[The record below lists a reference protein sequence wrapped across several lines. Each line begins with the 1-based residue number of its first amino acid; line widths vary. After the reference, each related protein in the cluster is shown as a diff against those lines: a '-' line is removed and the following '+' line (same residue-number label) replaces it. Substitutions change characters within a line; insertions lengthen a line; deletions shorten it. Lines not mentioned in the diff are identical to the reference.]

1 MTAVPKQIQIRPF
14 RGGDREAVTCFQ
26 NRDWPPHLWE
36 TVAEWE
42 RADAR
47 RPKTEVRL
55 RLCAADAD
63 TNTAVA
69 YLGIGDRSTSAY
81 RKEGVCT
88 LGLWVDRDWRRQGL
102 GGALYERAEA
112 FARER
117 GAQRIQTHFRL
128 FQSDEPALHF
138 FRTRGFVETDR
149 EVPALLDLTTFD
161 PAPHV
166 RPLPEGLR
174 LLSLAEAGD
183 TEENRRRVYA
193 LDGLIHPDLPT
204 HDTLPELPDFAQW
217 NKMLQ
222 GPEFDPR
229 AVILAE
235 EAQGAWV
242 GLSVLG
248 FQEHTHVGWTNI
260 TGVRREW
267 RGRGLATALK
277 LKAIQAAKD
286 RHCLLIL
293 TENHEDNAPMRAV
306 NRRLGF
312 VADALG
318 VTYSKEITHEH
329 R

>member
-1 MTAVPKQIQIRPF
+1 MQTVIRPF
-14 RGGDREAVTCFQ
+14 RDGDREAVTLLQ
-26 NRDWPPHLWE
+26 NRDKPPHLWE

-42 RADAR
+42 RWDAR
-47 RPKTEVRL
+47 RPETEILL
-55 RLCAADAD
+55 RLCAADPD
-63 TNTAVA
+63 TDTAVA
-69 YLGIGDRSTSAY
+69 YLGVADRGTSAY
-81 RKEGVCT
+81 RKEGVCS
-88 LGLWVDRDWRRQGL
+88 LGLWVDQDWRGRGL

-112 FARER
+112 FALER
-117 GAQRIQTHFRL
+117 GARQIQTHFRL
-128 FQSDEPALHF
+128 FRPDEPALRF
-138 FRTRGFVETDR
+138 FGTRGFVEIDR

-166 RPLPEGLR
+166 RPLPDGLR

-183 TEENRRRVYA
+183 TEESRRRVYA

-204 HDTLPELPDFAQW
+204 HDTLPEQPAFEQW

-222 GPEFDPR
+222 GPEYDPR

-235 EAQGAWV
+235 TTDGAWV

-248 FQEHTHVGWTNI
+248 FQEHTNVGWTNI
-260 TGVRREW
+260 TGVLREW
-267 RGRGLATALK
+267 RGRGVATALK
-277 LKAIQAAKD
+277 LRAIQAARD

-312 VADALG
+312 VADAPG
-318 VTYSKEITHEH
+318 VAYHKEIADE
-329 R
+329 RR

>member
-1 MTAVPKQIQIRPF
+1 MQTVIRPF
-14 RGGDREAVTCFQ
+14 RDGDREAVTEFQ
-26 NRDWPPHLWE
+26 NRDKPPHLWE

-42 RADAR
+42 RMDAR
-47 RPKTEVRL
+47 RPETEVRL
-55 RLCAADAD
+55 RLCAADAGTD
-63 TNTAVA
+63 AAVA
-69 YLGIGDRSTSAY
+69 YLGIVDRSTSAY
-81 RKEGVCT
+81 RKEGVCS
-88 LGLWVDRDWRRQGL
+88 LGLWVDLDWRGRGL

-112 FARER
+112 FAQER
-117 GAQRIQTHFRL
+117 GARQIQTQFRL
-128 FQSDEPALHF
+128 FRQGEPALRF
-138 FRTRGFVETDR
+138 LGSRGFVETDR

-161 PAPHV
+161 PTPHV

-183 TEENRRRVYA
+183 TEENRHRVYV
-193 LDGLIHPDLPT
+193 LDGVIHADLPT
-204 HDTLPELPDFAQW
+204 HDTLPGMPDFTQW

-222 GPEFDPR
+222 GPEYDPN

-235 EAQGAWV
+235 EADGGAWV

-248 FQEHTHVGWTNI
+248 FQEHTNVGWTNI

-312 VADALG
+312 VADAPG
-318 VTYSKEITHEH
+318 VTYSKEIADEH
-329 R
+329 RR